1 MNIFQSLTGI
11 FHHPRVGAARH
22 GGYVYAALALA
33 AGLLVVAIRFV
44 APVLPV
50 FDNGFF
56 MPLAWSIRN
65 GFGMENDWANPIQSA
80 FYSWHGVVHPQIVA
94 ALSPGATWFDIN
106 IGNALFGA
114 LTVMLAVC
122 VAWFLRIGIAA
133 TAAITIV
140 MVSVTL
146 NFQARPE
153 MTAAALLFLLML
165 ANIGFPPSGRRWTS
179 GAMTTGLLM
188 GVLAVAQPTFLV
200 LASLGF
206 AMFTLFD
213 LRLSE
218 APLKRAFLY
227 CAIAIP
233 LGLLAAAGSVTVLYD
248 HDMLALIEGIY
259 RHSQMVSGATS
270 DTPYATY
277 WIASRFLPFAV
288 LALAVALLP
297 LFYGLYIMM
306 KEAKVIFTLLYALA
320 VTLFILCLW
329 NFSFIK
335 SDTYYNAFGC
345 LPTGLLLAA
354 AIAARQKSGRIAAL
368 LAIAMLPAATAAIGA
383 DILMIWHGLASRQQA
398 SIARQGVHDTLQR
411 LIRAGHDVGASRG
424 ALAAFERDD
433 KAVMDKIRF
442 ENFVDDIIA
451 DPRQPLPDYILG
463 LQAQDGHAVPVELK
477 GYRVI
482 ENHYQ
487 PATAPL
493 MNKPFN
499 LSYALYQKVPD

>member
-1 MNIFQSLTGI
+1 MNIFQFLIGI
-11 FHHPRVGAARH
+11 FHHPRIDASRRE
-22 GGYVYAALALA
+22 GYAYAALALA

-56 MPLAWSIRN
+56 MPLAWSIKN

-80 FYSWHGVVHPQIVA
+80 FYSWHGIVHPRIVA

-106 IGNALFGA
+106 IGNALVGA

-122 VAWFLRIGIAA
+122 TAWSLRIGLAA
-133 TAAITIV
+133 TTAITAV

-165 ANIGFPPSGRRWTS
+165 ANIGFPPSGRRWTA
-179 GAMTTGLLM
+179 GAIMTGLLM
-188 GVLAVAQPTFLV
+188 GVLAVAQPTFLI

-206 AMFTLFD
+206 AIFALFD
-213 LRLSE
+213 LRLSA
-218 APLKRAFLY
+218 APFKRALLY
-227 CAIAIP
+227 SAIAVP
-233 LGLLAAAGSVTVLYD
+233 LSLLAALGSIALLYD
-248 HDMLALIEGIY
+248 HPIPALIEGIY
-259 RHSQMVSGATS
+259 LHSRMISGTTS

-288 LALAVALLP
+288 LSLAVALLP
-297 LFYGLYIMM
+297 LIYGFRVMM
-306 KEAKVIFTLLYALA
+306 KDARVILTLLYALA
-320 VTLFILCLW
+320 VALFVLCLW
-329 NFSFIK
+329 NFSFTK
-335 SDTYYNAFGC
+335 PDTYYNAFGC
-345 LPTGLLLAA
+345 LPMGLLLAA
-354 AIAARQKSGRIAAL
+354 AIAARQRSGGIAVF

-383 DILMIWHGLASRQQA
+383 DVLMLWHGLASRQQA

-411 LIRAGHDVGASRG
+411 LVQAGHDVGANRG
-424 ALAAFERDD
+424 TLAALERDD

-442 ENFVDDIIA
+442 ENFVEDIVA
-451 DPRQPLPDYILG
+451 DPRKPLPDYIVG
-463 LQAQDGHAVPVELK
+463 LQAQDGHGVPVALK